1 MKYLSSQVAANK
13 QTNNNPEMH
22 IKTEQDDLITNLPT
36 KRPPPISITKSV
48 KIK

>member
-1 MKYLSSQVAANK
+1 MKYLSSQAPAK
-13 QTNNNPEMH
+13 KKKKKIPEMH
-22 IKTEQDDLITNLPT
+22 IKTEQDDLITNLLT